1 MGNVWKCVPAGFR
14 CDITRTRGS
23 LESTHRNEA
32 KELAPLSTFLF
43 PFKSLMDW
51 PGICWVCDRA
61 EHYMALTKGHEY
73 GEALTHASLRRFYRH
88 MTLQRQQSGYRLM
101 LCPLRYSN
109 WKNAP
114 FPFHFGPQTKPG
126 MCLKTL
132 THIWAH
138 VLAITQYR
146 CRRWPVSIFIYQ
158 KKFG

>member
-1 MGNVWKCVPAGFR
+1 MCENVFLLGSGVTSQGRGARSRVPTGMRLRSWLLCLHF
-14 CDITRTRGS
+14 CS
-23 LESTHRNEA
+23 
-32 KELAPLSTFLF
+32 

-146 CRRWPVSIFIYQ
+146 CRRWPVSMFIYQ